1 MRICRFKGDRLGVV
15 EGEHVADVTAALDAI
30 PPARW
35 PAAPGDA
42 LIANL
47 PALRAR
53 IAALLPAAPRVPL
66 SGLALNSPI
75 ANPPR
80 IIAAPLNYR
89 AHVEESAD
97 PAINHGVHMPD
108 HEGFATPVDK
118 MGVFLKSPTGV
129 VGAAEGIAL
138 RFAGRRNDH
147 EIELGCIIG
156 TGGAHIAEADA
167 LRHVAGWT
175 VALDMTVR
183 GPEDRS
189 FRKSADG
196 YSVLGPW
203 LVTADELGDH
213 TNLAM
218 ELTVNGET
226 RQRANTRDLLYTVPR
241 LIALASSVYALH
253 PGDVIMTGTPDGV
266 GPVQAGDVICAR
278 IERIGELVVACR

>member
-1 MRICRFKGDRLGVV
+1 MRICRFEGDRLGVV
-15 EGEHVADVTAALDAI
+15 EGDSVADVTQALDAI

-35 PAAPGDA
+35 PAPPGDA

-47 PALRAR
+47 AAIRAR
-53 IAALLPAAPRVPL
+53 IVALLPAAPRRPL
-66 SGLALNSPI
+66 AGLPLNSPV

-89 AHVEESAD
+89 AHVAESAD
-97 PAINHGVHMPD
+97 PAINHGVHLPD
-108 HEGFATPVDK
+108 HDGFATPVDK

-167 LRHVAGWT
+167 LRHVAGWC

-213 TNLAM
+213 TNLDM
-218 ELTVNGET
+218 ELTVNGEP
-226 RQRANTRDLLYTVPR
+226 RQRANTADLLYSVPR

-266 GPVQAGDVICAR
+266 GPVQPGDVIRAH
-278 IERIGELVVACR
+278 IARIGELTVACR